1 MGDNCARKRRQWYTL
16 VSHFYPVWQEQC
28 HGSETSTYC
37 LQSCTHT
44 VVGYLVHDNNF
55 RSAVSMYMSSWHAL
69 FDDGRS
75 VTNLFV
81 REMQT
86 NEIHEKSIFLPFWCL
101 LVPPPN
107 KRHYSS
113 VLQKS
118 AMLYMYIMSC
128 KTCYNQ
134 RTWRSLPGRA
144 SRIDRY
150 AHFFFA
156 RKGSF
161 YPFILSFRQL
171 TGRPGML
178 ECAWRMAYRY
188 RRTMPY

>member
-1 MGDNCARKRRQWYTL
+1 MGGNCARKRQWYTP

-28 HGSETSTYC
+28 HGSGTSTYC

-101 LVPPPN
+101 LVPPL
-107 KRHYSS
+107 KRDIIVVYCRNQQCFICISCHVKPVTINVRGGRYLDEQVEST
-113 VLQKS
+113 
-118 AMLYMYIMSC
+118 AMLTFFLRVKVHSTPSYF
-128 KTCYNQ
+128 
-134 RTWRSLPGRA
+134 
-144 SRIDRY
+144 
-150 AHFFFA
+150 HF
-156 RKGSF
+156 G
-161 YPFILSFRQL
+161 
-171 TGRPGML
+171 T
-178 ECAWRMAYRY
+178 
-188 RRTMPY
+188 